1 MLRRYEYRRRL
12 PHYQPDFK
20 IFFITFCTYQRWEL
34 PGGARQIVL
43 DVFLRGDGKLFEL
56 LALVV
61 MPDHVH
67 VALNPLGDMDGQVS
81 LPEILQAI
89 KSTSSHRINKE
100 LGHRG
105 TVWQQESF
113 DRGLRQEEQLG
124 DKIEYMLLNPVRA
137 GLVRDPMAYRWM
149 WRKKQGWGE
158 IALSGSSGSE
168 G

>member
-1 MLRRYEYRRRL
+1 MGITRR
-12 PHYQPDFK
+12 
-20 IFFITFCTYQRWEL
+20 
-34 PGGARQIVL
+34 ARQIVL

-67 VALNPLGDMDGQVS
+67 VALNPGDMDGQVS

-89 KSTSSHRINKE
+89 KSTSAHRINKE

-113 DRGLRQEEQLG
+113 DCALRQEEQLG
-124 DKIEYMLLNPVRA
+124 NKIEYMLLNPVRA
-137 GLVRDPMAYRWM
+137 GLVRDPMVYPWM
-149 WRKKQGWGE
+149 WRKTQGWGR
-158 IALSGSSGSE
+158 LL
-168 G
+168 

>member
-20 IFFITFCTYQRWEL
+20 IFFITFCTYRRWQL
-34 PGGARQIVL
+34 PARARQIVL
-43 DVFLRGDGKLFEL
+43 DVFLHGNGKWFEL

-67 VALNPLGDMDGQVS
+67 VALNPLADMDGQFS
-81 LPEILQAI
+81 LAEILQTI

-113 DRGLRQEEQLG
+113 DRALRREEHLAG
-124 DKIEYMLLNPVRA
+124 KIEYMLLNPVRA
-137 GLVRDPMAYRWM
+137 GLVDDPMAYPWM
-149 WRKKQGWGE
+149 WRRTQGWRE
-158 IALSGSSGSE
+158 IALRGPAAAE

>member
-1 MLRRYEYRRRL
+1 MLRKYEYRRRL

-20 IFFITFCTYQRWEL
+20 LFFVTFCTYRRWNL
-34 PGGARQIVL
+34 PPPARQIVM
-43 DVFLRGDGKLFEL
+43 DVCLRGDGKLFEL

-67 VALNPLGDMDGQVS
+67 VALNPLRDPDGQIS
-81 LPEILQAI
+81 TAEIMQAI

-113 DRGLRQEEQLG
+113 DRALRREEHLQS
-124 DKIEYMLLNPVRA
+124 KIEYMLENPVRA
-137 GLVRDPMAYRWM
+137 GLVRDPLAYPWI
-149 WRKKQGWGE
+149 WRRTQGWTE
-158 IALSGSSGSE
+158 IVLEAPSAHE
-168 G
+168 E

>member
-1 MLRRYEYRRRL
+1 MLRKYEYRRRL

-20 IFFITFCTYQRWEL
+20 IFFITFCTYRRWEL
-34 PGGARQIVL
+34 PGRARLVL
-43 DVFLRGDGKLFEL
+43 DVFLHGDGKLFEL

-67 VALNPLGDMDGQVS
+67 VALNPLGDMDRKVS

-100 LGHRG
+100 IGHRG

-113 DRGLRQEEQLG
+113 DRALRREEHLAG
-124 DKIEYMLLNPVRA
+124 KIEYMLLNPVRA
-137 GLVRDPMAYRWM
+137 GLVCDPMAYPWM
-149 WRKKQGWGE
+149 WRKTQDWKE
-158 IALSGSSGSE
+158 IALSGSSGSQ

>member
-1 MLRRYEYRRRL
+1 MLRKYEYRRRL

-20 IFFITFCTYQRWEL
+20 IFFITFSTYQRWEL
-34 PGGARQIVL
+34 PGRARQIVL
-43 DVFLRGDGKLFEL
+43 DVFLRGDGELFEL

-113 DRGLRQEEQLG
+113 DRALRQEEQLG

-137 GLVRDPMAYRWM
+137 GLVRDPMAYPWM
-149 WRKKQGWGE
+149 WRKTQGWGE

>member
-1 MLRRYEYRRRL
+1 MLRSYEYRRRL

-20 IFFITFCTYQRWEL
+20 IFFITFCTYRRWEL
-34 PGGARQIVL
+34 PGRARQIVL
-43 DVFLRGDGKLFEL
+43 DVFLHGDGKLFEL

-61 MPDHVH
+61 MPDPVH
-67 VALNPLGDMDGQVS
+67 VALNPLGDTDRKVS

-100 LGHRG
+100 IGHRG

-113 DRGLRQEEQLG
+113 DRALRREEHLAG
-124 DKIEYMLLNPVRA
+124 KIEYMLLNPVRA
-137 GLVRDPMAYRWM
+137 GLVCDPMPYPWM
-149 WRKKQGWGE
+149 WRKTQDWKE
-158 IALSGSSGSE
+158 IALGGSSGSQ

>member
-1 MLRRYEYRRRL
+1 MLRKYEYRRRL

-20 IFFITFCTYQRWEL
+20 IFFITFCTYRRWEL
-34 PGGARQIVL
+34 PARARQIVL
-43 DVFLRGDGKLFEL
+43 DVCLRGDGKRFEL

-67 VALNPLGDMDGQVS
+67 VALNPLADMDGQVS
-81 LPEILQAI
+81 LPKILQAI

-113 DRGLRQEEQLG
+113 DCALRREEHLAS
-124 DKIEYMLLNPVRA
+124 KIEYMLLNPVRA
-137 GLVRDPMAYRWM
+137 GLVRDPMAYPWM
-149 WRKKQGWGE
+149 WRRTQGWGE
-158 IALSGSSGSE
+158 IAWRGPAAADG
-168 G
+168 

>member
-1 MLRRYEYRRRL
+1 M
-12 PHYQPDFK
+12 FSCVGMAS
-20 IFFITFCTYQRWEL
+20 FSSCCS
-34 PGGARQIVL
+34 
-43 DVFLRGDGKLFEL
+43 
-56 LALVV
+56 LVV

-113 DRGLRQEEQLG
+113 DRALRQEEQLG

-137 GLVRDPMAYRWM
+137 GLVRDPIAYPWM
-149 WRKKQGWGE
+149 WRKTQGWGR
-158 IALSGSSGSE
+158 LL
-168 G
+168 

>member
-1 MLRRYEYRRRL
+1 
-12 PHYQPDFK
+12 
-20 IFFITFCTYQRWEL
+20 
-34 PGGARQIVL
+34 
-43 DVFLRGDGKLFEL
+43 
-56 LALVV
+56 
-61 MPDHVH
+61 
-67 VALNPLGDMDGQVS
+67 MDGQVS

-149 WRKKQGWGE
+149 WRKTQGWGE

>member
-1 MLRRYEYRRRL
+1 MLRKYEYRRRL

-20 IFFITFCTYQRWEL
+20 IFFITFCTYRRWRL
-34 PGGARQIVL
+34 PARTRQIVL
-43 DVFLRGDGKLFEL
+43 DVFLHGNGKLFEL

-67 VALNPLGDMDGQVS
+67 VALNPLTDMDGQVS

-105 TVWQQESF
+105 AVWQQESF
-113 DRGLRQEEQLG
+113 DCALRREENLG
-124 DKIEYMLLNPVRA
+124 DKVEYMLLNPVRA
-137 GLVRDPMAYRWM
+137 GLVRDPMDYPWT
-149 WRKKQGWGE
+149 WRKTQGWKVIGFE
-158 IALSGSSGSE
+158 TRSVRE
-168 G
+168 E

>member
-1 MLRRYEYRRRL
+1 MGITRR
-12 PHYQPDFK
+12 
-20 IFFITFCTYQRWEL
+20 
-34 PGGARQIVL
+34 ARQIVL

-67 VALNPLGDMDGQVS
+67 VALNPGDMDGQVS

-113 DRGLRQEEQLG
+113 DRALRQEEQLG
-124 DKIEYMLLNPVRA
+124 GKIEYILLNPVRA
-137 GLVRDPMAYRWM
+137 GLVRDPMAYPWM
-149 WRKKQGWGE
+149 WRKTQGWGR
-158 IALSGSSGSE
+158 LL
-168 G
+168 